1 MPVAGLAPSKIVC
14 VGRNYAAHAR
24 ELGHDVPAEPLIF
37 LKPPSARIASGAA
50 VRLPAGVGRID
61 YEGEIAF
68 VVGRRVRNLSPDEG
82 WSALSHV
89 RAANDV
95 TARDLQRTDP
105 QWTRAKGFDTFLP
118 LGEPVPLGDVDLD
131 ALEVRTLVNG
141 ELRQAGRIGDMIF
154 PPPVLVAFISGIMT
168 LEPGDLILTG
178 TPEGVGPVEPG
189 DTVEVRIPGV
199 PVLENPVTAAS

>member
-1 MPVAGLAPSKIVC
+1 MPVAGPAPSKIVC

-24 ELGHDVPAEPLIF
+24 ELGHDVPTEPLIF
-37 LKPPSARIASGAA
+37 LKPPSARIASGEA
-50 VRLPAGVGRID
+50 VRLPAGVGRVD
-61 YEGEIAF
+61 FEGEIAF
-68 VVGRRVRNLSPDEG
+68 VVGRRVRNLPPDEG

-89 RAANDV
+89 LAANDV

-131 ALEVRTLVNG
+131 ALELRTLVNG

-199 PVLENPVTAAS
+199 PVLENPVSAAS